1 MLSTAQTKKINYKM
15 KILILTDEECELL
28 SLVVSD
34 WLDWKKDMHNNASA
48 MLDVLDRDLG
58 DFIASK
64 CSESILQSFQETKDA
79 RQKSEQTIRRGESI
93 ALKLKTLS
101 TAN

>member
-1 MLSTAQTKKINYKM
+1 M
-15 KILILTDEECELL
+15 KTLILTDEEHELL
-28 SLVVSD
+28 SD
-34 WLDWKKDMHNNASA
+34 IFCNWLDWQKDMHNNASA
-48 MLDVLDRDLG
+48 VLNTLDRYLG

-64 CSESILQSFQETKDA
+64 CPESTQQSFQETKDA
-79 RQKSEQTIRRGESI
+79 KRKSEQTIRRGESI

>member
-1 MLSTAQTKKINYKM
+1 M
-15 KILILTDEECELL
+15 KTLILTDEEHELL
-28 SLVVSD
+28 SDIFCD
-34 WLDWKKDMHNNASA
+34 WLDWKKGEHNRASD
-48 MLDVLDRDLG
+48 MLDVLDRFFG

-64 CSESILQSFQETKDA
+64 CPESTQQSLQETKDLK
-79 RQKSEQTIRRGESI
+79 QKSEQTIRRGESI

>member
-1 MLSTAQTKKINYKM
+1 M
-15 KILILTDEECELL
+15 KTLILTDEECELL

-34 WLDWKKDMHNNASA
+34 WLDWKKDMHNEATAVLNA
-48 MLDVLDRDLG
+48 LDRYLG

-64 CSESILQSFQETKDA
+64 CSESTQQSLQEVNDA
-79 RQKSEQTIRRGESI
+79 KQKSEQTISTGESI
-93 ALKLKTLS
+93 VLKLKTLS

>member
-1 MLSTAQTKKINYKM
+1 M
-15 KILILTDEECELL
+15 KTLILTDEEHELL
-28 SLVVSD
+28 SDIFCD

-64 CSESILQSFQETKDA
+64 CSESTEQSFQETKDA
-79 RQKSEQTIRRGESI
+79 RQKSEQTIRQGESI
-93 ALKLKTLS
+93 VLKLKTLS

>member
-1 MLSTAQTKKINYKM
+1 M
-15 KILILTDEECELL
+15 KTLILTDEEHELL
-28 SLVVSD
+28 SDIFCD
-34 WLDWKKDMHNNASA
+34 WLDWKKEQHNTASA
-48 MLDVLDRDLG
+48 ILDVLDRYLG

-64 CSESILQSFQETKDA
+64 CSESSEQSLQETYDA
-79 RQKSEQTIRRGESI
+79 KQKSEQTIRRGESI

>member
-1 MLSTAQTKKINYKM
+1 M
-15 KILILTDEECELL
+15 KTLILTDEECELL

-34 WLDWKKDMHNNASA
+34 WLDWKKGQHKMASA
-48 MLDVLDRDLG
+48 TLDVLDRFLG
-58 DFIASK
+58 DFITSK
-64 CSESILQSFQETKDA
+64 CSESTLQSFQETKDA

-93 ALKLKTLS
+93 VLKLKTLS